1 MKDCALKSSPPDLSH
16 PAAPVLSRAHPS
28 PDMVLHSG
36 ESR

>member
-1 MKDCALKSSPPDLSH
+1 MKECALKPAPPDLSH
-16 PAAPVLSRAHPS
+16 PAAPGLSRAHPS